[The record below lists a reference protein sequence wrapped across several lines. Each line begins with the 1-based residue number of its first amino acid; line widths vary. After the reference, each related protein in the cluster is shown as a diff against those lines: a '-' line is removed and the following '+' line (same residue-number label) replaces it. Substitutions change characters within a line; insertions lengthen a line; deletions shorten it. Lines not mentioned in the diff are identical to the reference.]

1 MLDTLFEDA
10 RRNAPSP
17 DADFLS
23 RLTADME
30 ANIPAPV
37 TRSEPTKPDLLHRF
51 RALFA
56 ASGLT
61 GAALLGVW
69 IGFVMPDVLDN
80 MTTGFDT
87 TEVYGLGTFL
97 PSADLAA
104 LE

>member
-1 MLDTLFEDA
+1 MLETLFEDA

-23 RLTADME
+23 RLTADVE
-30 ANIPAPV
+30 KNIPAPV
-37 TRSEPTKPDLLHRF
+37 ARSEPSKPDLLHKF

-61 GAALLGVW
+61 GAAILGVW
-69 IGFVMPDVLDN
+69 IGFVVPDIVNDFA
-80 MTTGFDT
+80 TGFDT
-87 TEVYGLGTFL
+87 AEVYGLGAFL

>member
-1 MLDTLFEDA
+1 MLDTLFDDA

-17 DADFLS
+17 DADFLA

-30 ANIPAPV
+30 ANIPTPVVRSAP
-37 TRSEPTKPDLLHRF
+37 SKPDLLHRF
-51 RALFA
+51 RTLFA

-61 GAALLGVW
+61 GAAVLGVW
-69 IGFVMPDVLDN
+69 IGFVMPDFLNN
-80 MTTGFDT
+80 MATGFDT
-87 TEVYGLGTFL
+87 TEAYGLGTFL